1 MATRTK
7 GGATCRKEV
16 GDVTTQEEQI
26 ASLEGWMARLAQNQ
40 LTMAEILT
48 GQETRLRLAEE
59 RLEETRRDVQ
69 QNRRLWERLAQR
81 FGWIDE
87 DGLFDD
93 PG

>member
-1 MATRTK
+1 M
-7 GGATCRKEV
+7 
-16 GDVTTQEEQI
+16 TTQEERI
-26 ASLEGWMARLAQNQ
+26 ASLESWMARLAQNQ

-48 GQETRLRLAEE
+48 GQEGRLRLAEE

-69 QNRRLWERLAQR
+69 QNRRLWARLAQR